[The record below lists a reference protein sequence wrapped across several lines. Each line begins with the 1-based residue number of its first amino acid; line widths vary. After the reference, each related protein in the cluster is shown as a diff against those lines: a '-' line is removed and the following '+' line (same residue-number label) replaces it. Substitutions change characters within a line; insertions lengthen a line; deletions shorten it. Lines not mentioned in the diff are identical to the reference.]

1 MRTASLRQAV
11 AKVPIHLPRAAL
23 VILGVLVITWGC
35 IAGTFYVALPG
46 LHEYKWKSVPKWLGR
61 LWYILIGMAAIY
73 MGMRR

>member
-1 MRTASLRQAV
+1 
-11 AKVPIHLPRAAL
+11 L